1 MCHMRLILAVA
12 QGQSD
17 AVVRAL
23 KQASIPHELICQVA
37 DCRQAPACRWV
48 GEEDLNSSGMLAAA
62 VLDAIETLEQ
72 TRHAFRSKQ
81 LGHLRIRLEAL
92 LETLPVP

>member
-1 MCHMRLILAVA
+1 MRLILAVA

-17 AVVRAL
+17 DVVRAL
-23 KQASIPHELICQVA
+23 GQANISHELICQVA
-37 DCRQAPACRWV
+37 DCSKAPACRWV
-48 GEEDLNSSGMLAAA
+48 GEEDLNSSGVLAAA

-81 LGHLRIRLEAL
+81 LGDLRRRLEAL
-92 LETLPVP
+92 LERLPAS